1 MAPRHVLRHSRA
13 VKAKRAPAIP
23 ADLRERIEA
32 ARLDSIALMRTLDR
46 FELADHLARSP
57 DFLALYELDADSAE
71 ALAVLNRPPLSMDW
85 RAMVRDTEASL
96 RRLPAAR
103 DRVRD
108 KLDKESRAKLVA
120 MEPIMRATLSRADAY
135 DEIPGGMPENR

>member
-1 MAPRHVLRHSRA
+1 MRKKPRTTV
-13 VKAKRAPAIP
+13 P

-46 FELADHLARSP
+46 FGLADHLARTP
-57 DFLALYELDADSAE
+57 DFLAMYELDADCAE

-85 RAMVRDTEASL
+85 GAMVRDTEASL
-96 RRLPAAR
+96 RRLPSAR
-103 DRVRD
+103 QRVRE

-120 MEPIMRATLSRADAY
+120 MEPIMRVTLSRADVY
-135 DEIPGGMPENR
+135 DEIPGGVPENC